1 MKYLQNFKVFE
12 QVNEDIISEILSH
25 DGWVDIGPNDTY
37 QYRLMNQITDKC
49 VVYINVYYE
58 SNSLWISMSKPGED
72 TAYGLGEYKNLKING
87 LPSHPKHYEQMMRVC
102 YFLSERF
109 ESEPDKDILDFIDN
123 VFIDISDI
131 TELFDKSWGYLE
143 EVKSNNGKEDYIEYG
158 CFPPRHASDKL
169 GYGITWQYK
178 CDFEE
183 IKKEFEENK
192 DKLEIKLSSYNVNMF
207 NHVLD
212 DGRRFVDIVISDIE
226 ID

>member
-37 QYRLMNQITDKC
+37 QYRLRNKITDKC
-49 VVYINVYYE
+49 VVHLNVFYE
-58 SNSLWISMSKPGED
+58 SDTLWVGMSKPGYD
-72 TAYGLGEYKNLKING
+72 SAYGLGKYGGISISGLEQKISDYN
-87 LPSHPKHYEQMMRVC
+87 QMMNVC
-102 YFLSERF
+102 HFLSRRF
-109 ESEPDKDILDFIDN
+109 ESEPDKAILDFIDN

-131 TELFDKSWGYLE
+131 AELFDKSWGYLE
-143 EVKSNNGKEDYIEYG
+143 EVKSKNGDLLYIEFG
-158 CFPPRHASDKL
+158 NFPPRHASDKL
-169 GYGITWQYK
+169 GYGISWEYK

-207 NHVLD
+207 NHVFD
-212 DGRRFVDIVISDIE
+212 DGRKFVDIVISDIE